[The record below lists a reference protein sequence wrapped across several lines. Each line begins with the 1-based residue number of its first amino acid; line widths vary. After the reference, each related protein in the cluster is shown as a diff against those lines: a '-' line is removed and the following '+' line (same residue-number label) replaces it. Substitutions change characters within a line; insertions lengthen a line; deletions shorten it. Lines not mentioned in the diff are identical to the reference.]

1 MAVIALIVDKKCYCN
16 QSDELAVIGIEVV
29 YLAGFVL

>member
-1 MAVIALIVDKKCYCN
+1 MAVKALIAIKKGYCN

-29 YLAGFVL
+29 YLAGFVF